1 MAGTIGDSEYS
12 DEAVYSVSEQLLA
25 GGQGEGSSDPDV
37 ADVPGLEDGRKPGKK
52 RFTFKLLGDKK
63 KQGSEDGTA
72 ELQEKQA
79 ALSIA
84 DEMDPEDIS
93 GHIVEEAETG
103 TDDLSSFADEQ
114 VDNEE
119 LSSLPEPSG
128 PEDAQDHAIGVVE
141 GITYDPLICDSLQT
155 VEGEPVSTEEKE
167 EVPAKKKKFSLGLGK
182 KGSKTSKVRKD
193 KKGKKGK
200 KRSGSEL
207 GTSEDG
213 GSPDTKPAKK
223 KKKLSL
229 GLGKKKKNSTEITDH
244 DEPYSTSEQE
254 QQSSKR
260 SPSSVIK
267 KIEQIITPK
276 PEVIEEMDFHVGEL
290 CVPAPGVPQKDV
302 NITYEV
308 TPGCQYVH
316 IGFEGDALKYHCLE
330 PPLSDS
336 EKEALYII
344 QNAFDKMA
352 HSEILLVEEED
363 RAEALRDRFDLIVD
377 IYRLKLS
384 ESQKGKFFYY
394 LHKKYMGFDRM
405 DLLMKD
411 PYIEDI
417 TCNGP
422 YTPLYVNHRVYGSVA
437 TDVVYEEIE
446 LNNFVMRMAQAAGRH
461 ISVLQPIRDATLT
474 DGSRANLTLGK
485 EVTKRGSTFT
495 IRRFKSNPVS
505 CIDLMNYGTYD
516 ARVLA
521 YFWLMIEYKRSV
533 LAAGGTA
540 SGKTTTLNALG
551 SFIPPEYKIVSIE
564 DTAEM
569 NLMHPNWT
577 QSITRA
583 GFGGDSSGKSAG
595 DIELF
600 DLLKAALRQRPE
612 YIVVGE
618 VRGAEAGTLFQAISV
633 GHPCMGT
640 IHAGSIHEL
649 LSRVESEPMNVP
661 RNLFASVD
669 MVIFNAMVKVGEHFI
684 RRALRIVEI
693 VELDPERKDL
703 ITNPVFK
710 WDPVEDKYEFSGSSS
725 LFEDIEEEFGIRT
738 EELVREMDVRA
749 RYIESLAAQGICDYK
764 DVARAIRKYARHKD
778 ELMETTH

>member
-1 MAGTIGDSEYS
+1 MAGTNTETYS
-12 DEAVYSVSEQLLA
+12 DHEILSE
-25 GGQGEGSSDPDV
+25 EV
-37 ADVPGLEDGRKPGKK
+37 
-52 RFTFKLLGDKK
+52 
-63 KQGSEDGTA
+63 
-72 ELQEKQA
+72 
-79 ALSIA
+79 
-84 DEMDPEDIS
+84 
-93 GHIVEEAETG
+93 
-103 TDDLSSFADEQ
+103 
-114 VDNEE
+114 E
-119 LSSLPEPSG
+119 LSFREPEVSYSESVAGEDVHVQEVSG
-128 PEDAQDHAIGVVE
+128 YNG
-141 GITYDPLICDSLQT
+141 G
-155 VEGEPVSTEEKE
+155 G
-167 EVPAKKKKFSLGLGK
+167 
-182 KGSKTSKVRKD
+182 
-193 KKGKKGK
+193 KKGKKGIFGFRGKQKKSEVHELSVRSGKPAGK
-200 KRSGSEL
+200 KRFGLSLRKKKDIPDSRA
-207 GTSEDG
+207 
-213 GSPDTKPAKK
+213 GSPDDGEEAAGRQECGEYEEGSVAVSMLDGADALDSISDVPQEISGKRGLFGMRGSRKKVKKAKKPAGKRKK
-223 KKKLSL
+223 SFGLRRKKSQPDDPLHLIEDKDGLS
-229 GLGKKKKNSTEITDH
+229 E
-244 DEPYSTSEQE
+244 SEGDFVQVLL
-254 QQSSKR
+254 Q
-260 SPSSVIK
+260 
-267 KIEQIITPK
+267 KIEKLINPK
-276 PEVIEEMDFHVGEL
+276 PEVIDEL
-290 CVPAPGVPQKDV
+290 VFEPGVVSKPVHGVPHKDLDL
-302 NITYEV
+302 IYEV
-308 TPGCQYVH
+308 TPRFQYVH
-316 IGFEGDALKYHCLE
+316 VWFDGEELSYECME
-330 PPLSDS
+330 PPLS
-336 EKEALYII
+336 ETEEQTMAIV

-352 HSEILLVEEED
+352 HSEILLVEEENRKD
-363 RAEALRDRFDLIVD
+363 ALRDRFQFITE
-377 IYRLKLS
+377 IYRFKLTD
-384 ESQKGKFFYY
+384 SQKDKFFYY
-394 LHKKYMGFDRM
+394 LHKKYMGFDKI

-411 PYIEDI
+411 PYIEDV

-422 YTPLYVNHRVYGSVA
+422 YSNLYVNHRIYGSLKTNVSF
-437 TDVVYEEIE
+437 EELE

-710 WDPVEDKYEFSGSSS
+710 WDPVEDRYEFSGSSS
-725 LFEDIEEEFGIRT
+725 LFEDIEEEFGIAP
-738 EELVREMDVRA
+738 EELEREMEERA
-749 RYIESLAAQGICDYK
+749 SYIESLAARGICDYK
-764 DVARAIRKYARHKD
+764 DVARAIRKYARYKD

>member
-1 MAGTIGDSEYS
+1 MVKLYLRSRLSRKKPSHVIDTNIQEEPDTIENTTLRIGGD
-12 DEAVYSVSEQLLA
+12 V
-25 GGQGEGSSDPDV
+25 
-37 ADVPGLEDGRKPGKK
+37 
-52 RFTFKLLGDKK
+52 
-63 KQGSEDGTA
+63 
-72 ELQEKQA
+72 
-79 ALSIA
+79 I
-84 DEMDPEDIS
+84 
-93 GHIVEEAETG
+93 ET
-103 TDDLSSFADEQ
+103 TDDILISDNNHTGEEESLLPQAEHEVPIHEAISSVLVLEK
-114 VDNEE
+114 
-119 LSSLPEPSG
+119 
-128 PEDAQDHAIGVVE
+128 
-141 GITYDPLICDSLQT
+141 
-155 VEGEPVSTEEKE
+155 EGEQEGGSKKDALFFGDTSIDENDQIPAAEKE
-167 EVPAKKKKFSLGLGK
+167 SAKKKRKFGLI
-182 KGSKTSKVRKD
+182 
-193 KKGKKGK
+193 
-200 KRSGSEL
+200 
-207 GTSEDG
+207 
-213 GSPDTKPAKK
+213 
-223 KKKLSL
+223 
-229 GLGKKKKNSTEITDH
+229 LGKKKDSEIVYEDIVESLNEQDPDPAENSQV
-244 DEPYSTSEQE
+244 SLLL
-254 QQSSKR
+254 
-260 SPSSVIK
+260 K
-267 KIEQIITPK
+267 KIEQIITPA
-276 PEVIEEMDFHVGEL
+276 PETIEEMEFIVGEL
-290 CVPAPGVPQKDV
+290 SVPAPGVPQKEV

-316 IGFEGDALKYHCLE
+316 IEFDGESLQYKCLE
-330 PPLSDS
+330 PPLSES
-336 EKEALYII
+336 EEEALYII

-363 RAEALRDRFDLIVD
+363 RDEALRDRFDLIVD

-384 ESQKGKFFYY
+384 ETQKDKFFYY

-422 YTPLYVNHRVYGSVA
+422 YTPLYINHRVYSSVA
-437 TDVVYEEIE
+437 TDVIYEEIE

-461 ISVLQPIRDATLT
+461 ISVLEPIRDATLV

-505 CIDLMNYGTYD
+505 CIDLMNYKTYD
-516 ARVLA
+516 STVLA

-551 SFIPPEYKIVSIE
+551 AFIPPEYKIVSIE

-583 GFGGDSSGKSAG
+583 GFGGGEGGKSAG

-669 MVIFNAMVKVGEHFI
+669 MVIFNSMIKVGEHFL

-693 VELDPERKDL
+693 VELDPERGDL

-710 WDPVEDKYEFSGSSS
+710 WNPVTDEYEYSGSSAM
-725 LFEDIEEEFGIRT
+725 FDAINDEFGIDQM
-738 EELVREMDVRA
+738 ELVREMEMRGK
-749 RYIESLAAQGICDYK
+749 YLESLANDGITEYEE
-764 DVARAIRKYARHKD
+764 VARAIRRYSREKD
-778 ELMETTH
+778 EMAEMSH

>member
-1 MAGTIGDSEYS
+1 MAKLQLRSRFSKKKSSSGSGEVAADIKSVSDDKHVPDLPDKTIESVDDDEFSGNGHISEEEIIPFSDENEIIDNQDSSGDFFLNGEEDINSIPLEPEPEIIVEDSEAS
-12 DEAVYSVSEQLLA
+12 VPKDKAV
-25 GGQGEGSSDPDV
+25 
-37 ADVPGLEDGRKPGKK
+37 
-52 RFTFKLLGDKK
+52 
-63 KQGSEDGTA
+63 
-72 ELQEKQA
+72 
-79 ALSIA
+79 
-84 DEMDPEDIS
+84 
-93 GHIVEEAETG
+93 
-103 TDDLSSFADEQ
+103 
-114 VDNEE
+114 
-119 LSSLPEPSG
+119 
-128 PEDAQDHAIGVVE
+128 
-141 GITYDPLICDSLQT
+141 
-155 VEGEPVSTEEKE
+155 
-167 EVPAKKKKFSLGLGK
+167 KKKKFSF
-182 KGSKTSKVRKD
+182 R
-193 KKGKKGK
+193 KGKKEK
-200 KRSGSEL
+200 KSKKSSKKDSLSTAEA
-207 GTSEDG
+207 EDG
-213 GSPDTKPAKK
+213 EQSSKPAKK
-223 KKKLSL
+223 KSESKLNL
-229 GLGKKKKNSTEITDH
+229 KFGKKKKNNSENEDSNTITSVDKQG
-244 DEPYSTSEQE
+244 QE
-254 QQSSKR
+254 LAEDSQFSLLL
-260 SPSSVIK
+260 K

-276 PEVIEEMDFHVGEL
+276 PEIIEEMEFIVDEISIPV
-290 CVPAPGVPQKDV
+290 PGVPQKEIS
-302 NITYEV
+302 ITYEV
-308 TPGCQYVH
+308 TYGFQYVH
-316 IGFEGDALKYHCLE
+316 VEFTGESLQYTCLE
-330 PPLSDS
+330 PPLSES
-336 EKEALYII
+336 EKEAMFII

-363 RAEALRDRFDLIVD
+363 RAEALRDRFNLIVD
-377 IYRLKLS
+377 IYRLKLT
-384 ESQKGKFFYY
+384 ETQKDKFFYY

-422 YTPLYVNHRVYGSVA
+422 YTPLYINHRVYGSVA

-461 ISVLQPIRDATLT
+461 ISVLEPIRDATLV

-495 IRRFKSNPVS
+495 IRRFRSNPVS
-505 CIDLMNYGTYD
+505 CIDLMNYKTYD
-516 ARVLA
+516 STVLA
-521 YFWLMIEYKRSV
+521 YFWLMVEYKRSV

-551 SFIPPEYKIVSIE
+551 AFIPPEYKIVSIE

-583 GFGGDSSGKSAG
+583 GFGGGEGGKSAG

-640 IHAGSIHEL
+640 IHAGSIQEL

-669 MVIFNAMVKVGEHFI
+669 MVIFNSMIKVGEHFL

-693 VELDPERKDL
+693 VELDPERGDL

-710 WDPVEDKYEFSGSSS
+710 WNPITDEYEYSGSSAM
-725 LFEDIEEEFGIRT
+725 FDDINEEFGIDQS
-738 EELVREMDVRA
+738 ELIREMDLRA
-749 RYIESLAAQGICDYK
+749 KYLEALARDGITEYE
-764 DVARAIRKYARHKD
+764 DVARAIRRYSREKD
-778 ELMETTH
+778 EMLEMTH

>member
-1 MAGTIGDSEYS
+1 MAKLRLKSRLS
-12 DEAVYSVSEQLLA
+12 R
-25 GGQGEGSSDPDV
+25 
-37 ADVPGLEDGRKPGKK
+37 RKPS
-52 RFTFKLLGDKK
+52 
-63 KQGSEDGTA
+63 SELALIIKEEADIKDTSAYAG
-72 ELQEKQA
+72 EEIEQQA
-79 ALSIA
+79 NDNL
-84 DEMDPEDIS
+84 IS
-93 GHIVEEAETG
+93 GNGHMDKEEVISLLIEKDEFEITDTLDEVAQEFDEEVNDDLVSDNMPMVEE
-103 TDDLSSFADEQ
+103 
-114 VDNEE
+114 E
-119 LSSLPEPSG
+119 L
-128 PEDAQDHAIGVVE
+128 
-141 GITYDPLICDSLQT
+141 PLIRI
-155 VEGEPVSTEEKE
+155 EKE
-167 EVPAKKKKFSLGLGK
+167 EVPAKKRKFGLGLRMK
-182 KGSKTSKVRKD
+182 SRKCSKD
-193 KKGKKGK
+193 KKNAEQAETTSEEAIVLSDDEKQNDKSTKK
-200 KRSGSEL
+200 KRKFGL
-207 GTSEDG
+207 NLQ
-213 GSPDTKPAKK
+213 KNKK
-223 KKKLSL
+223 TPSI
-229 GLGKKKKNSTEITDH
+229 STDH
-244 DEPYSTSEQE
+244 DEATSVHEQE
-254 QQSSKR
+254 QESAEEF
-260 SPSSVIK
+260 SVSLLLK

-276 PEVIEEMDFHVGEL
+276 PETIEEIEFVIGEL
-290 CVPAPGVPQKDV
+290 SVPAPGVPQKEVD
-302 NITYEV
+302 ITYEV

-316 IGFEGDALKYHCLE
+316 VGFEEESLVYRCLE
-330 PPLSDS
+330 PPLSDT

-363 RAEALRDRFDLIVD
+363 RVEALRDRFDLIVD

-384 ESQKGKFFYY
+384 DGQKDKFFYY

-405 DLLMKD
+405 DLLMND
-411 PYIEDI
+411 PYLEDI

-422 YTPLYVNHRVYGSVA
+422 FTPLYVNHRVYGSVA
-437 TDVVYEEIE
+437 TDVIYEEIE

-461 ISVLQPIRDATLT
+461 ISVLEPIRDATLV

-495 IRRFKSNPVS
+495 IRRFRSNPVS
-505 CIDLMNYGTYD
+505 CIDLMNYKTYD
-516 ARVLA
+516 SRVLA
-521 YFWLMIEYKRSV
+521 YFWLMVEYKRSV

-551 SFIPPEYKIVSIE
+551 AFIPPEYKIVSIE

-583 GFGGDSSGKSAG
+583 GFGGGSGEHGKSAG

-669 MVIFNAMVKVGEHFI
+669 MVIFNSMIKVGEHFL

-693 VELDPERKDL
+693 AELDPERGDL

-710 WDPVEDKYEFSGSSS
+710 WNPVTDEYEFSGSSA
-725 LFEDIEEEFGIRT
+725 LFDDINEEFGI
-738 EELVREMDVRA
+738 EQAELVREMDLRA
-749 RYIESLAAQGICDYK
+749 TYLENLARDGIHEYEA
-764 DVARAIRKYARHKD
+764 VAKAIRKYSRQKD
-778 ELMETTH
+778 ELMELNH

>member
-1 MAGTIGDSEYS
+1 MPHYPVSYTKMVGTNSELDFEENNTYPEVITPESVEDLLDENIFIEETLVPVNSAGKKKKGSGFLLGIKRRKKNSHGS
-12 DEAVYSVSEQLLA
+12 SEQ
-25 GGQGEGSSDPDV
+25 DIDY
-37 ADVPGLEDGRKPGKK
+37 GKK
-52 RFTFKLLGDKK
+52 QKTKRFSFARKK
-63 KQGSEDGTA
+63 KTP
-72 ELQEKQA
+72 K
-79 ALSIA
+79 LSIE
-84 DEMDPEDIS
+84 DDSSMPE
-93 GHIVEEAETG
+93 G
-103 TDDLSSFADEQ
+103 
-114 VDNEE
+114 EE
-119 LSSLPEPSG
+119 LEERSSN
-128 PEDAQDHAIGVVE
+128 
-141 GITYDPLICDSLQT
+141 
-155 VEGEPVSTEEKE
+155 
-167 EVPAKKKKFSLGLGK
+167 PAKKRLKFNLDLNLKFG
-182 KGSKTSKVRKD
+182 
-193 KKGKKGK
+193 
-200 KRSGSEL
+200 
-207 GTSEDG
+207 
-213 GSPDTKPAKK
+213 K
-223 KKKLSL
+223 KKKLIPENEDNDDIIS
-229 GLGKKKKNSTEITDH
+229 GDKQ
-244 DEPYSTSEQE
+244 EQE
-254 QQSSKR
+254 SAEE
-260 SPSSVIK
+260 SPVSFLLK

-276 PEVIEEMDFHVGEL
+276 PENIEEMEFIVGEL
-290 CVPAPGVPQKDV
+290 SIPAPGVPQKEV
-302 NITYEV
+302 NIYYEV
-308 TPGCQYVH
+308 TPRFQYVH
-316 IGFEGDALKYHCLE
+316 IEFTGESLQYTCLE
-330 PPLSDS
+330 PPLSET
-336 EKEALYII
+336 EKEAMFII

-363 RAEALRDRFDLIVD
+363 RVEALRDRFNLIVD
-377 IYRLKLS
+377 IYRLKLTDT
-384 ESQKGKFFYY
+384 QKDKFFYY

-411 PYIEDI
+411 PYLEDI

-437 TDVVYEEIE
+437 TDVIYEEIE

-461 ISVLQPIRDATLT
+461 ISVLEPIRDATLV

-495 IRRFKSNPVS
+495 IRRFRSNPVS
-505 CIDLMNYGTYD
+505 CIDLMNYKTYD
-516 ARVLA
+516 PMVLA
-521 YFWLMIEYKRSV
+521 YFWLMVEYKRSI

-551 SFIPPEYKIVSIE
+551 AFIPPEYKIVSIE

-583 GFGGDSSGKSAG
+583 GFGGSSEGGKSAG

-640 IHAGSIHEL
+640 IHAGSIQEL

-669 MVIFNAMVKVGEHFI
+669 MVIFNSMIKVGEHFL

-693 VELDPERKDL
+693 VELDSERGDL

-710 WDPVEDKYEFSGSSS
+710 WNPITDEYEYSGTSAM
-725 LFEDIEEEFGIRT
+725 FDDINEEFGIDQM
-738 EELVREMDVRA
+738 ELVAEMEDRA
-749 RYIESLAAQGICDYK
+749 KYLEYLARDGITDYE
-764 DVARAIRKYARHKD
+764 DVARAIRRYSRQKD
-778 ELMETTH
+778 EMLEMTH

>member
-1 MAGTIGDSEYS
+1 MVGTSSELDFEENIFS
-12 DEAVYSVSEQLLA
+12 
-25 GGQGEGSSDPDV
+25 
-37 ADVPGLEDGRKPGKK
+37 
-52 RFTFKLLGDKK
+52 
-63 KQGSEDGTA
+63 
-72 ELQEKQA
+72 
-79 ALSIA
+79 
-84 DEMDPEDIS
+84 PEVITPES
-93 GHIVEEAETG
+93 VEE
-103 TDDLSSFADEQ
+103 LLDE
-114 VDNEE
+114 
-119 LSSLPEPSG
+119 S
-128 PEDAQDHAIGVVE
+128 I
-141 GITYDPLICDSLQT
+141 LIKEQPVT
-155 VEGEPVSTEEKE
+155 VNSAG
-167 EVPAKKKKFSLGLGK
+167 KKKKGFGLLSGIKRKKTKDGFSSDLVIDDVKKQKAKRFSFGK
-182 KGSKTSKVRKD
+182 K
-193 KKGKKGK
+193 KKNPENSIGEDNLVVDGEDLEE
-200 KRSGSEL
+200 RSS
-207 GTSEDG
+207 
-213 GSPDTKPAKK
+213 KPAKK
-223 KKKLSL
+223 RSKFNLDL
-229 GLGKKKKNSTEITDH
+229 NLNLGKKKKSNQENEDSDTT
-244 DEPYSTSEQE
+244 TSEELHGQE
-254 QQSSKR
+254 PTEVSSIT
-260 SPSSVIK
+260 VLLK
-267 KIEQIITPK
+267 KFEQIIIPK
-276 PEVIEEMDFHVGEL
+276 PENIEEMEFIVGEIAI
-290 CVPAPGVPQKDV
+290 PAPGVPQKEV

-308 TPGCQYVH
+308 TPKFQYVH
-316 IGFEGDALKYHCLE
+316 IEFTGESLQYTCLE
-330 PPLSDS
+330 PPLSES
-336 EKEALYII
+336 EKEAMFIV

-363 RAEALRDRFDLIVD
+363 RVEALRDRFDLIVD
-377 IYRLKLS
+377 IYRLKLT
-384 ESQKGKFFYY
+384 ETQKDKFFYY

-422 YTPLYVNHRVYGSVA
+422 FTPLYVNHRVYGSVA
-437 TDVVYEEIE
+437 TDVIYEEIE

-461 ISVLQPIRDATLT
+461 ISVLEPIRDATLV

-495 IRRFKSNPVS
+495 IRRFRSNPVS
-505 CIDLMNYGTYD
+505 CIDLMNYKTYD
-516 ARVLA
+516 STVLA
-521 YFWLMIEYKRSV
+521 YFWLMVEYKRSV

-551 SFIPPEYKIVSIE
+551 AFIPPEYKIVSIE

-583 GFGGDSSGKSAG
+583 GFGGSSEGGKSAG

-640 IHAGSIHEL
+640 IHAGSIQEL

-669 MVIFNAMVKVGEHFI
+669 MVIFNSMIKVGEHFL

-693 VELDPERKDL
+693 VELDPERGDL

-710 WDPVEDKYEFSGSSS
+710 WNPITDEYEYSGSSAM
-725 LFEDIEEEFGIRT
+725 FDDINDEFGIDQY
-738 EELVREMDVRA
+738 ELVREMDLRA
-749 RYIESLAAQGICDYK
+749 RYLEGLARDGITDYE
-764 DVARAIRKYARHKD
+764 DVARAIRRYSREKD
-778 ELMETTH
+778 ELLEMTH

>member
-1 MAGTIGDSEYS
+1 
-12 DEAVYSVSEQLLA
+12 
-25 GGQGEGSSDPDV
+25 
-37 ADVPGLEDGRKPGKK
+37 
-52 RFTFKLLGDKK
+52 
-63 KQGSEDGTA
+63 
-72 ELQEKQA
+72 
-79 ALSIA
+79 
-84 DEMDPEDIS
+84 
-93 GHIVEEAETG
+93 
-103 TDDLSSFADEQ
+103 
-114 VDNEE
+114 
-119 LSSLPEPSG
+119 
-128 PEDAQDHAIGVVE
+128 
-141 GITYDPLICDSLQT
+141 
-155 VEGEPVSTEEKE
+155 
-167 EVPAKKKKFSLGLGK
+167 
-182 KGSKTSKVRKD
+182 KTSKDKKDKNDRKI
-193 KKGKKGK
+193 KKGKKK
-200 KRSGSEL
+200 SGSEL
-207 GTSEDG
+207 STSE
-213 GSPDTKPAKK
+213 GSESLSDKPAKK
-223 KKKLSL
+223 KKKLRL
-229 GLGKKKKNSTEITDH
+229 GLGKKKKDSTEITDD
-244 DEPYSTSEQE
+244 DEYTSVNEQE
-254 QQSSKR
+254 QQSSKK
-260 SPSSVIK
+260 SSSSIIK

-276 PEVIEEMDFHVGEL
+276 PETIEEMEFVVGEL
-290 CVPAPGVPQKDV
+290 SVPVPGVPQKEV

-316 IGFEGDALKYHCLE
+316 IEFREESLVYQCLE
-330 PPLSDS
+330 PPMSES

-352 HSEILLVEEED
+352 HSEILLVQEED
-363 RAEALRDRFDLIVD
+363 RVEALRDRFDLIVD

-384 ESQKGKFFYY
+384 DTQKDKFFYY

-411 PYIEDI
+411 PYLEDI

-437 TDVVYEEIE
+437 TDVIYEEIE

-461 ISVLQPIRDATLT
+461 ISVLEPIRDATLV

-495 IRRFKSNPVS
+495 IRRFRSNPVS
-505 CIDLMNYGTYD
+505 CIDLMNYKTYD
-516 ARVLA
+516 STVLA
-521 YFWLMIEYKRSV
+521 YFWLMVEYKRSV

-551 SFIPPEYKIVSIE
+551 AFIPPEYKIVSIE

-583 GFGGDSSGKSAG
+583 GFGGGEGGKSAG

-669 MVIFNAMVKVGEHFI
+669 MVIFNSMIKVGEHFL

-693 VELDPERKDL
+693 VELDPERGDL
-703 ITNPVFK
+703 VTNPVFK
-710 WDPVEDKYEFSGSSS
+710 WNPVTDEYEFSGSSA
-725 LFEDIEEEFGIRT
+725 LFDDIYDEFGI
-738 EELVREMDVRA
+738 EQAELVREMDVRA
-749 RYIESLAAQGICDYK
+749 RYLESMARDGITEYEA
-764 DVARAIRKYARHKD
+764 VARAIRKYSRHKD
-778 ELMETTH
+778 ELMEMTH

>member
-1 MAGTIGDSEYS
+1 MAGTNTESVLEHDSSFHEGELASPGYGGGYASS
-12 DEAVYSVSEQLLA
+12 DEDAEAQDVLQVTEGE
-25 GGQGEGSSDPDV
+25 GGQEDPEV
-37 ADVPGLEDGRKPGKK
+37 EDIPELSGNGKVGKK
-52 RFTFKLLGDKK
+52 RRFPGFGRKK
-63 KQGSEDGTA
+63 NSEVADA
-72 ELQEKQA
+72 
-79 ALSIA
+79 IA
-84 DEMDPEDIS
+84 DDIPDVISDTMPDAIAGDVISLDDDNEGVGDEDIA
-93 GHIVEEAETG
+93 G
-103 TDDLSSFADEQ
+103 
-114 VDNEE
+114 
-119 LSSLPEPSG
+119 
-128 PEDAQDHAIGVVE
+128 
-141 GITYDPLICDSLQT
+141 
-155 VEGEPVSTEEKE
+155 
-167 EVPAKKKKFSLGLGK
+167 
-182 KGSKTSKVRKD
+182 
-193 KKGKKGK
+193 KGKKGK
-200 KRSGSEL
+200 GKGK
-207 GTSEDG
+207 GKG
-213 GSPDTKPAKK
+213 KKGKGKTKDREKGKK
-223 KKKLSL
+223 GFRL
-229 GLGKKKKNSTEITDH
+229 GLGLRRKKKDSPGIAEVQEVQKIQEITDNDDTTSGDTQGH
-244 DEPYSTSEQE
+244 ENSKKAYSSLLE
-254 QQSSKR
+254 
-260 SPSSVIK
+260 

-276 PEVIEEMDFHVGEL
+276 PETIQELEFVVGEL
-290 CVPAPGVPQKDV
+290 SVPAPGVPQKEVD
-302 NITYEV
+302 ITYEV

-316 IGFEGDALKYHCLE
+316 IGFKEDALQYTCLE
-330 PPLSDS
+330 PPLSET

-352 HSEILLVEEED
+352 HSEILVVAEED
-363 RAEALRDRFDLIVD
+363 RVDALRDRFNLIVD

-384 ESQKGKFFYY
+384 DSQKDKFFYY

-411 PYIEDI
+411 PYLEDI

-422 YTPLYVNHRVYGSVA
+422 YSALYVNHRVYGSVA

-461 ISVLQPIRDATLT
+461 ISVLEPIRDATLT

-505 CIDLMNYGTYD
+505 CIDLMNYKTYD
-516 ARVLA
+516 STVLA
-521 YFWLMIEYKRSV
+521 YFWLMVEYKRSI

-551 SFIPPEYKIVSIE
+551 AFIPPEYKIVSIE

-583 GFGGDSSGKSAG
+583 GFGGSSAEGGRSAG
-595 DIELF
+595 DIELY

-661 RNLFASVD
+661 RNLFSSVD
-669 MVIFNAMVKVGEHFI
+669 MVIFNSMIKVGEHFL
-684 RRALRIVEI
+684 RRALRVVEI
-693 VELDPERKDL
+693 VELDPERGDL
-703 ITNPVFK
+703 ITNPVFR
-710 WDPVEDKYEFSGSSS
+710 WNPVTDEYEFSGTSA
-725 LFEDIEEEFGIRT
+725 LFDDIYEEFGV
-738 EELVREMDVRA
+738 EQAELVQEMEMRA
-749 RYIESLAAQGICDYK
+749 RYLENLAQEGIHEYEA
-764 DVARAIRKYARHKD
+764 VARAIRKYSRQKD
-778 ELMETTH
+778 ELMELMH

>member
-1 MAGTIGDSEYS
+1 L
-12 DEAVYSVSEQLLA
+12 VKLKLK
-25 GGQGEGSSDPDV
+25 PK
-37 ADVPGLEDGRKPGKK
+37 LGRKK
-52 RFTFKLLGDKK
+52 TT
-63 KQGSEDGTA
+63 SEPSIPSGETGTSEEP
-72 ELQEKQA
+72 ELVHLVGA
-79 ALSIA
+79 
-84 DEMDPEDIS
+84 
-93 GHIVEEAETG
+93 EAETSFRPDDG
-103 TDDLSSFADEQ
+103 EDTSKDISPLLPDEITGDDDLDISLPVREDSEESTDDNAVVDDLSLDEDLID
-114 VDNEE
+114 VIEKKE
-119 LSSLPEPSG
+119 KPS
-128 PEDAQDHAIGVVE
+128 
-141 GITYDPLICDSLQT
+141 
-155 VEGEPVSTEEKE
+155 
-167 EVPAKKKKFSLGLGK
+167 
-182 KGSKTSKVRKD
+182 
-193 KKGKKGK
+193 
-200 KRSGSEL
+200 
-207 GTSEDG
+207 
-213 GSPDTKPAKK
+213 K

-229 GLGKKKKNSTEITDH
+229 GLKKKKKSGKSKESAENIEKQDTFSEENEISDGKSSKKKSKDKSKKKSKFCLKMGKKKTNTDEIID
-244 DEPYSTSEQE
+244 DASILSDYEQE
-254 QQSSKR
+254 GELEKESR
-260 SPSSVIK
+260 LSPLLK
-267 KIEQIITPK
+267 KIEQLITPA
-276 PEVIEEMDFHVGEL
+276 PETIEEIEFVVGEL
-290 CVPAPGVPQKDV
+290 SIPAPGVTQKEV

-308 TPGCQYVH
+308 TPETQYVH
-316 IGFEGDALKYHCLE
+316 IEFDGESLLYRCLE
-330 PPLSDS
+330 PPMS
-336 EKEALYII
+336 ETEQETLRII
-344 QNAFDKMA
+344 ENAFDKMA

-363 RAEALRDRFDLIVD
+363 RPAALRDRFELILD
-377 IYRLKLS
+377 IYRLKIS
-384 ESQKGKFFYY
+384 DTQKDKFFYY

-405 DLLMKD
+405 DILMKD
-411 PYIEDI
+411 PYLEDV

-422 YTPLYVNHRVYGSVA
+422 FTPLYVNHRVYGSIA
-437 TDVVYEEIE
+437 TDVIYGEIE

-461 ISVLQPIRDATLT
+461 ISVLEPIRDATLV

-505 CIDLMNYGTYD
+505 CIDLMNYKTYD
-516 ARVLA
+516 STVLA

-551 SFIPPEYKIVSIE
+551 AFIPPEYKIVSIE

-583 GFGGDSSGKSAG
+583 GFGGSDGGKAAG

-669 MVIFNAMVKVGEHFI
+669 MVIFNSMIKVGEHFL
-684 RRALRIVEI
+684 RRALRIVEV
-693 VELDPERKDL
+693 VELDPERGDL

-710 WDPVEDKYEFSGSSS
+710 WNPVTDEYEFSGSSA
-725 LFEDIEEEFGIRT
+725 LFDAINDEFGIEQ
-738 EELVREMDVRA
+738 EELIREMDVRGK
-749 RYIESLAAQGICDYK
+749 YLEGLANDGITEYEE
-764 DVARAIRKYARHKD
+764 VAKAIRKYSRQKD
-778 ELMETTH
+778 ELMESVH

>member
-1 MAGTIGDSEYS
+1 MGKLRLKSRLS
-12 DEAVYSVSEQLLA
+12 
-25 GGQGEGSSDPDV
+25 
-37 ADVPGLEDGRKPGKK
+37 GRKP
-52 RFTFKLLGDKK
+52 RSNPDK
-63 KQGSEDGTA
+63 SNLEEDDIEDSSAYIEEIEEETI
-72 ELQEKQA
+72 EESA
-79 ALSIA
+79 A
-84 DEMDPEDIS
+84 DGVIS
-93 GHIVEEAETG
+93 TNEHTVKEEII
-103 TDDLSSFADEQ
+103 
-114 VDNEE
+114 
-119 LSSLPEPSG
+119 SLPEESN
-128 PEDAQDHAIGVVE
+128 PEDVLDHAIMDDVE
-141 GITYDPLICDSLQT
+141 EDSICISEKSQIAEEGLI
-155 VEGEPVSTEEKE
+155 EPTEEKE
-167 EVPAKKKKFSLGLGK
+167 ETLSKKKRFGLSLGRKRKKTSEAKQDTKKAETFDESEKAEGKSAKKKSRFSLNFGRKNKSSGK
-182 KGSKTSKVRKD
+182 NTDKD
-193 KKGKKGK
+193 ESDSANKQGQESAQK
-200 KRSGSEL
+200 SS
-207 GTSEDG
+207 
-213 GSPDTKPAKK
+213 
-223 KKKLSL
+223 SL
-229 GLGKKKKNSTEITDH
+229 VN
-244 DEPYSTSEQE
+244 
-254 QQSSKR
+254 
-260 SPSSVIK
+260 

-276 PEVIEEMDFHVGEL
+276 PESIEEMEFVVGEL
-290 CVPAPGVPQKDV
+290 SVPAPGVPQKDV
-302 NITYEV
+302 DITYEV

-316 IGFEGDALKYHCLE
+316 IGFEGESLVYHCME
-330 PPLSDS
+330 PPMS
-336 EKEALYII
+336 ESEEEAFYII
-344 QNAFDKMA
+344 KNAFDKMA

-363 RAEALRDRFDLIVD
+363 RVEALRDRFELIVD

-384 ESQKGKFFYY
+384 DTQKDKFFYY

-461 ISVLQPIRDATLT
+461 ISVLEPIRDATLV

-505 CIDLMNYGTYD
+505 CIDLMNYKTYD
-516 ARVLA
+516 STVLA
-521 YFWLMIEYKRSV
+521 YFWLMVEYKRSV

-551 SFIPPEYKIVSIE
+551 AFIPPEYKIVSIE

-583 GFGGDSSGKSAG
+583 GFGGNEGGKSAG
-595 DIELF
+595 DIELY

-669 MVIFNAMVKVGEHFI
+669 MVIFNAMIKVGEHFL

-693 VELDPERKDL
+693 VELDPERGDL

-710 WDPVEDKYEFSGSSS
+710 WNPVTDEYEYSGSSA
-725 LFEDIEEEFGIRT
+725 LFDAIYEEFGIDQS
-738 EELVREMDVRA
+738 ELVQEMNIRA
-749 RYIESLAAQGICDYK
+749 KYLESLASEGITEYEA
-764 DVARAIRKYARHKD
+764 VAKAIRKYSRHKD
-778 ELMETTH
+778 ELMEMMH

>member
-1 MAGTIGDSEYS
+1 MNISARTLLYTSRPSIYFLENKYMS
-12 DEAVYSVSEQLLA
+12 VYSASYSQMVGTNTEADFEYNVPPQEGNVPESAENLLDERIGIQEMPA
-25 GGQGEGSSDPDV
+25 TVISD
-37 ADVPGLEDGRKPGKK
+37 
-52 RFTFKLLGDKK
+52 GDKK
-63 KQGSEDGTA
+63 KKKGI
-72 ELQEKQA
+72 
-79 ALSIA
+79 LS
-84 DEMDPEDIS
+84 
-93 GHIVEEAETG
+93 
-103 TDDLSSFADEQ
+103 
-114 VDNEE
+114 
-119 LSSLPEPSG
+119 
-128 PEDAQDHAIGVVE
+128 
-141 GITYDPLICDSLQT
+141 GIR
-155 VEGEPVSTEEKE
+155 
-167 EVPAKKKKFSLGLGK
+167 KKKKPDNGISEQEHDHNKKAKTKRFSLRK
-182 KGSKTSKVRKD
+182 KMNNF
-193 KKGKKGK
+193 
-200 KRSGSEL
+200 SEE
-207 GTSEDG
+207 TDFNEDV
-213 GSPDTKPAKK
+213 SPQEGIVPKPAENLPDENIDMQEMPATVISDGDKK
-223 KKKLSL
+223 KKKGILS
-229 GLGKKKKNSTEITDH
+229 GIRKKKKPDNGI
-244 DEPYSTSEQE
+244 SEQE
-254 QQSSKR
+254 HNHNKKTKRFSFRKKKNDLLEETDLNEAVSINGQEEEVVNDSSI
-260 SPSSVIK
+260 SLILK
-267 KIEQIITPK
+267 KIEKIITPA
-276 PEVIEEMDFHVGEL
+276 PETIEEADFTVGEL
-290 CVPAPGVPQKDV
+290 SVPAPGVPQKEV

-308 TPGCQYVH
+308 TPGTQYVH
-316 IGFEGDALKYHCLE
+316 IEFDGESLQYTCLE
-330 PPLSDS
+330 PPLSES
-336 EKEALYII
+336 EEEALFII
-344 QNAFDKMA
+344 KNAFDKMA

-363 RAEALRDRFDLIVD
+363 RVEALRDRFDLIVD

-384 ESQKGKFFYY
+384 ETQKDKFFYY

-437 TDVVYEEIE
+437 TDVIYEEIE

-461 ISVLQPIRDATLT
+461 ISVLEPIRDATLV

-495 IRRFKSNPVS
+495 IRRFRSNPVS
-505 CIDLMNYGTYD
+505 CIDLMNYKTYD
-516 ARVLA
+516 SMVLA

-551 SFIPPEYKIVSIE
+551 AFIPPEYKIVSIE

-583 GFGGDSSGKSAG
+583 GFGGGESGKSAG

-669 MVIFNAMVKVGEHFI
+669 MVIFNSMIKVGEHFL

-693 VELDPERKDL
+693 VELDSERGDL

-710 WDPVEDKYEFSGSSS
+710 WNPVTDEYEYSGSSAM
-725 LFEDIEEEFGIRT
+725 FDAINDEFGIDQM
-738 EELVREMDVRA
+738 ELVKEMGMRA
-749 RYIESLAAQGICDYK
+749 KYLESLANGGITEYEE
-764 DVARAIRKYARHKD
+764 VARAIRRYSREKD
-778 ELMETTH
+778 EMAEMDH

>member
-1 MAGTIGDSEYS
+1 DETGEPLAEVNKSAGN
-12 DEAVYSVSEQLLA
+12 
-25 GGQGEGSSDPDV
+25 
-37 ADVPGLEDGRKPGKK
+37 KKK
-52 RFTFKLLGDKK
+52 RFFGFGAGREKKLPGIQEASLENEQTSADIKEPEKTQKK
-63 KQGSEDGTA
+63 S
-72 ELQEKQA
+72 
-79 ALSIA
+79 
-84 DEMDPEDIS
+84 
-93 GHIVEEAETG
+93 
-103 TDDLSSFADEQ
+103 
-114 VDNEE
+114 
-119 LSSLPEPSG
+119 
-128 PEDAQDHAIGVVE
+128 
-141 GITYDPLICDSLQT
+141 
-155 VEGEPVSTEEKE
+155 
-167 EVPAKKKKFSLGLGK
+167 GK
-182 KGSKTSKVRKD
+182 KGLR
-193 KKGKKGK
+193 
-200 KRSGSEL
+200 
-207 GTSEDG
+207 
-213 GSPDTKPAKK
+213 
-223 KKKLSL
+223 LSL
-229 GLGKKKKNSTEITDH
+229 RKKKNIPSEITDH
-244 DEPYSTSEQE
+244 DEATSAHEQG
-254 QQSSKR
+254 QKSSKD
-260 SPSSVIK
+260 SSVSLLLK

-276 PEVIEEMDFHVGEL
+276 PETIEEMELIVGEL
-290 CVPAPGVPQKDV
+290 SVPAPGVPQKEV

-316 IGFEGDALKYHCLE
+316 IEFEEESLVYHCIE
-330 PPLSDS
+330 PPMSET

-352 HSEILLVEEED
+352 HSEILLVQEED

-384 ESQKGKFFYY
+384 DTQKDKFFYY

-411 PYIEDI
+411 PYLEDV

-422 YTPLYVNHRVYGSVA
+422 YSFLYVNHRVYGSVA

-461 ISVLQPIRDATLT
+461 ISVLEPIRDATLT

-495 IRRFKSNPVS
+495 IRRFRSNPVS
-505 CIDLMNYGTYD
+505 CIDLMNYKTYD
-516 ARVLA
+516 STVLA
-521 YFWLMIEYKRSV
+521 YFWLMVEYKRSI

-551 SFIPPEYKIVSIE
+551 AFIPPEYKIVSIE

-583 GFGGDSSGKSAG
+583 GFGGSNENGKSAG
-595 DIELF
+595 DIELY

-618 VRGAEAGTLFQAISV
+618 VRGSEAGTLFQAISV

-669 MVIFNAMVKVGEHFI
+669 MVIFNSMIKVGEHFL

-693 VELDPERKDL
+693 VELDPERGDL
-703 ITNPVFK
+703 VTNPVFK
-710 WDPVEDKYEFSGSSS
+710 WNPVTDEYEFGGTSA
-725 LFEDIEEEFGIRT
+725 LFDDINEEFGIDQA
-738 EELVREMDVRA
+738 ELIKEMELRA
-749 RYIESLAAQGICDYK
+749 KYLESLAKNGIHEYEA
-764 DVARAIRKYARHKD
+764 VAKAIRKYSRQKD
-778 ELMETTH
+778 EMMELMH

>member
-1 MAGTIGDSEYS
+1 MSIPEETGVEDTPVHAGEETRERVDNN
-12 DEAVYSVSEQLLA
+12 L
-25 GGQGEGSSDPDV
+25 
-37 ADVPGLEDGRKPGKK
+37 
-52 RFTFKLLGDKK
+52 
-63 KQGSEDGTA
+63 
-72 ELQEKQA
+72 
-79 ALSIA
+79 
-84 DEMDPEDIS
+84 IS
-93 GHIVEEAETG
+93 GNGHI
-103 TDDLSSFADEQ
+103 
-114 VDNEE
+114 
-119 LSSLPEPSG
+119 
-128 PEDAQDHAIGVVE
+128 
-141 GITYDPLICDSLQT
+141 
-155 VEGEPVSTEEKE
+155 EKE
-167 EVPAKKKKFSLGLGK
+167 ELTSLLKDEDEVDAGYSLDYVDKKSGKQTVNDVIPDNEVMGEDEFSSILIEGEEEPTKKKKFGLSLK
-182 KGSKTSKVRKD
+182 KKNRKSSKD
-193 KKGKKGK
+193 KKPHKQTKT
-200 KRSGSEL
+200 
-207 GTSEDG
+207 TSEDAG
-213 GSPDTKPAKK
+213 TLLDDEKQNNKPVKK
-223 KKKLSL
+223 KRKFGLNLRKNKKT
-229 GLGKKKKNSTEITDH
+229 STEITDH
-244 DEPYSTSEQE
+244 DESTSVNGQEQE
-254 QQSSKR
+254 SIKE
-260 SPSSVIK
+260 PSSSLLLK
-267 KIEQIITPK
+267 KIEQMITPK
-276 PEVIEEMDFHVGEL
+276 PETIEEAEFIFGEL
-290 CVPAPGVPQKDV
+290 SVPAPGVPQKEV

-308 TPGCQYVH
+308 TPKNQYVH
-316 IGFEGDALKYHCLE
+316 IEFDGESLQYQCLE
-330 PPLSDS
+330 PPLSET
-336 EKEALYII
+336 EKEAFFII

-363 RAEALRDRFDLIVD
+363 RVDALRDRFDLIVD
-377 IYRLKLS
+377 IYRLKLT
-384 ESQKGKFFYY
+384 ETQKDKFFYY

-411 PYIEDI
+411 PYLEDI

-422 YTPLYVNHRVYGSVA
+422 FTPLYVNHRVYGSVA
-437 TDVVYEEIE
+437 TDVIYEEIE

-461 ISVLQPIRDATLT
+461 ISVLEPIRDATLV

-505 CIDLMNYGTYD
+505 CIDLMNYKTYD
-516 ARVLA
+516 STVLA
-521 YFWLMIEYKRSV
+521 YFWLMVEYKRSV

-551 SFIPPEYKIVSIE
+551 AFIPPEYKIVSIE

-583 GFGGDSSGKSAG
+583 GFGGSEGGKTAG

-669 MVIFNAMVKVGEHFI
+669 MVIFNSMIKVGEHFL

-693 VELDPERKDL
+693 AELDPERGDL

-710 WDPVEDKYEFSGSSS
+710 WNPVTDEYEFSGSSA
-725 LFEDIEEEFGIRT
+725 LFDDINEEFGIDPA
-738 EELVREMDVRA
+738 ELVREMDLRA
-749 RYIESLAAQGICDYK
+749 KYLESMARDGIHEYES
-764 DVARAIRKYARHKD
+764 VAKAIRKYSRQKD
-778 ELMETTH
+778 ELLEMTH

>member
-1 MAGTIGDSEYS
+1 MAKLQLRSRFSKKRPASAQIETAGDIEVEADAEYVSDQTVETIGSADDEDFSGNGHISEEEITSLS
-12 DEAVYSVSEQLLA
+12 DELDELESIDNQEVSGDIFLNPEESINDIFLQP
-25 GGQGEGSSDPDV
+25 EPD
-37 ADVPGLEDGRKPGKK
+37 
-52 RFTFKLLGDKK
+52 
-63 KQGSEDGTA
+63 
-72 ELQEKQA
+72 
-79 ALSIA
+79 I
-84 DEMDPEDIS
+84 
-93 GHIVEEAETG
+93 IVEEPEVSVS
-103 TDDLSSFADEQ
+103 DDK
-114 VDNEE
+114 
-119 LSSLPEPSG
+119 
-128 PEDAQDHAIGVVE
+128 
-141 GITYDPLICDSLQT
+141 
-155 VEGEPVSTEEKE
+155 TE
-167 EVPAKKKKFSLGLGK
+167 KKKKFSFKISRKEK
-182 KGSKTSKVRKD
+182 KPKKSSYKDSLTATGEESEEQNSKPTKKKSKFNLD
-193 KKGKKGK
+193 FNLNFG
-200 KRSGSEL
+200 
-207 GTSEDG
+207 
-213 GSPDTKPAKK
+213 K
-223 KKKLSL
+223 KKKLTPENENNDVITSGDKQGQESAEDSQFSL
-229 GLGKKKKNSTEITDH
+229 LL
-244 DEPYSTSEQE
+244 
-254 QQSSKR
+254 
-260 SPSSVIK
+260 K

-276 PEVIEEMDFHVGEL
+276 PENIDEMEFIVGDIS
-290 CVPAPGVPQKDV
+290 VPAPGVPQKEV

-308 TPGCQYVH
+308 TPKFQYVH
-316 IGFEGDALKYHCLE
+316 IEFTGESLLYSCLE
-330 PPLSDS
+330 PPLSET
-336 EKEALYII
+336 EKEALFII

-363 RAEALRDRFDLIVD
+363 RAEALRDRFDLIID
-377 IYRLKLS
+377 IYRLKLT
-384 ESQKGKFFYY
+384 ETQKDKFFYY

-461 ISVLQPIRDATLT
+461 ISVLEPIRDATLV

-495 IRRFKSNPVS
+495 IRRFRSNPVS
-505 CIDLMNYGTYD
+505 CIDLMNYKTYD
-516 ARVLA
+516 STVLA
-521 YFWLMIEYKRSV
+521 YFWLMVEYKRSV

-551 SFIPPEYKIVSIE
+551 AFIPPEYKIVSIE

-583 GFGGDSSGKSAG
+583 GFGGSSEGGKSAG

-640 IHAGSIHEL
+640 IHAGSIQEL

-669 MVIFNAMVKVGEHFI
+669 MVIFNSMIKVGEHFL

-693 VELDPERKDL
+693 VELDPERGDL
-703 ITNPVFK
+703 VTNPVFK
-710 WDPVEDKYEFSGSSS
+710 WNPITDEYEFSGSSAM
-725 LFEDIEEEFGIRT
+725 FDDINEEFGIDQS
-738 EELVREMDVRA
+738 ELVSEMDLRA
-749 RYIESLAAQGICDYK
+749 RYLEGLARDGITEYEE
-764 DVARAIRKYARHKD
+764 VARAIRRYSRQKD
-778 ELMETTH
+778 EMLEMTH